1 MYKCF
6 ESVPQ
11 EVRQRAFDRLLAAHR
26 EKGLGKPKSSIG
38 IPVERDGYQYEYRCC
53 PWGAINIELALQD
66 STMFIMSQGDAPVLR
81 MPDNGEEE
89 VAILEWT
96 GLTTDPQSV
105 QRFIVQNDRKGF
117 SSFAALAQAMGVEYR
132 LATRIRSIL
141 AVLNYIV
148 WHGKCA

>member
-1 MYKCF
+1 
-6 ESVPQ
+6 
-11 EVRQRAFDRLLAAHR
+11 
-26 EKGLGKPKSSIG
+26 
-38 IPVERDGYQYEYRCC
+38 
-53 PWGAINIELALQD
+53 
-66 STMFIMSQGDAPVLR
+66 MFTMSQGDAPVLR